1 MTVDVP
7 SIASLTREA
16 RKEKIALHWFFSAQN
31 TPQLPNPSVVVVVV
45 ATSFLAAFAAFCT
58 GVVSQALGGACEE
71 KKGFQALCNI
81 SLLTGKY
88 ISFVKRKI
96 LFMFLVSVCAILLL
110 LSCFGTLP
118 VSFCEFFL
126 PEGLELRED
135 VGRWKVFFFFLLNLF
150 VYGCVSRL

>member
-45 ATSFLAAFAAFCT
+45 ATFLAAVCT

-71 KKGFQALCNI
+71 KKGFQAL
-81 SLLTGKY
+81 SY
-88 ISFVKRKI
+88 ISFDR
-96 LFMFLVSVCAILLL
+96 
-110 LSCFGTLP
+110 
-118 VSFCEFFL
+118 
-126 PEGLELRED
+126 
-135 VGRWKVFFFFLLNLF
+135 
-150 VYGCVSRL
+150 